1 MEVRMLRTSH
11 CEVTL
16 TGYKNNFKESIVIE
30 IPYYMSM
37 EDLQYLTKRD
47 FPEYA
52 ITSIDRKL
60 HITQSPKAK
69 YAFAIIT
76 DGCRAIVEVKNKML
90 HLFGGG
96 AEEGENL
103 NQALFREL
111 REELR
116 YDGVPFRCVNING
129 AFNARLS
136 TYRGVQYLETFFIIQ
151 VDDLTKFEHNESGQL
166 AIIDFTERGIKAL
179 MCDDM
184 TRYGL
189 LSALAAGSG
198 VNLNKIK

>member
-1 MEVRMLRTSH
+1 MLRTPH

-16 TGYKNNFKESIVIE
+16 TSYKNNFKESIIIE

-37 EDLQYLTKRD
+37 EDLNYLIKRD
-47 FPEYA
+47 FPEHA

-60 HITQSPKAK
+60 HISQSPKAK

-76 DGCRAIVEVKNKML
+76 DGKRAIVEVKNKMF

-111 REELR
+111 REELKFQ
-116 YDGVPFRCVNING
+116 GTPFKCLNIQG
-129 AFNARLS
+129 AFDARLA
-136 TYRGVQYLETFFIIQ
+136 TYKGVRYLETFYIIE
-151 VDDLTKFEHNESGQL
+151 VDNLSDFEHNEGGQL
-166 AIIDFTERGIKAL
+166 ETVNFTEKDIKTL
-179 MCDDM
+179 VCDDV

-189 LSALAAGSG
+189 LAAY
-198 VNLNKIK
+198 KYYQ